1 MSRPKRHKVFI
12 SYDHEIDEEWETR
25 FVRMI
30 GERTIDKSTYVGEFV
45 DTHSPTANTLHHIGE
60 EYILEATVA
69 VGLVGPRTWQRKV
82 VDWEIGAAL
91 RDTAMNPECGLI
103 GILLPTHPNF
113 GTATYNPRLILPR
126 LADNC
131 IGDSPFGTIVSWR
144 GPRNVAGNPDSPQAI
159 VFLTS
164 IVDVTVGS

>member
-30 GERTIDKSTYVGEFV
+30 GERTIDKSIYVGEFV

-91 RDTAMNPECGLI
+91 RDTAMNPEV
-103 GILLPTHPNF
+103 
-113 GTATYNPRLILPR
+113 RLHWN
-126 LADNC
+126 LA
-131 IGDSPFGTIVSWR
+131 
-144 GPRNVAGNPDSPQAI
+144 PDPP
-159 VFLTS
+159 
-164 IVDVTVGS
+164 